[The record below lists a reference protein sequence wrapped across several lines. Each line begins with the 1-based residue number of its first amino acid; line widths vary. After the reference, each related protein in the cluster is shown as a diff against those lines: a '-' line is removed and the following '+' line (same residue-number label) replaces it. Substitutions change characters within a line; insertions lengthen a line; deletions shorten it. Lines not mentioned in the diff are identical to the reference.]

1 MSRISYDLNKI
12 RGVVFDVDGV
22 LSPSTIPT
30 SPEGE
35 PLRMVNIKDG
45 YAIQH
50 AVKCGLKIAIITGA
64 RSKGVE
70 VRYRGLGVEDIFIGA
85 SQKLPVFQ
93 QWMADN
99 HLEPE
104 EVAYVGDDVPDYE
117 VMGMAGLSVAPSD
130 ACSDIKEIATYI
142 SVCAGGYGVAR
153 DLLEQILRCQGK
165 WMHNANAFGW

>member
-1 MSRISYDLNKI
+1 MSGICYDLKKI

-64 RSKGVE
+64 KSKGVE
-70 VRYRGLGVEDIFIGA
+70 VRYSGLGVKDVFVGA
-85 SQKLPVFQ
+85 SQKLPIFEK
-93 QWMADN
+93 WMADN
-99 HLEPE
+99 ELELD

-117 VMGMAGLSVAPSD
+117 IMEMVGLPVAPAD
-130 ACSDIKEIATYI
+130 ACSDIKEIAKYI
-142 SVCAGGYGVAR
+142 SVRDGGYGVAR
-153 DLLEQILRCQGK
+153 DLLEQILRSQDK